1 MLFPTYQFL
10 CFFLIVFT
18 IYWSIP
24 WHRARLGWLLLASI
38 FFYMSWNPWFIL
50 LILFSAST
58 DYVAALTME
67 RLKSLSMKRMLLI
80 GSITVNL
87 GLLAYFKYA
96 NFFLDSARGLL
107 AWWGWSALTPTLE
120 ITLPLGISFY
130 TFETISYIVD
140 VYRGR
145 SKAIQNP
152 LDYALFILFFPHLVA
167 GPIVRPYDFIPQL
180 ARPKHF
186 RWTRIYLGVRLFL
199 IGFIKKA
206 VIADHLA
213 KIADPVFAQPDNYGT
228 LSIWAGV
235 LAYTIQI
242 YCDFSGYS
250 DMAIGLAHLLG
261 FKLPDNFNFPYLA
274 HDMADFWRR
283 WHISL
288 STWLRDYLYIPL
300 GGSRYGT
307 LMTYRNLFL
316 VMLLGGLWHGAS
328 WTFLVWGMYHGI
340 LLILHRVIPWPTWA
354 AAPRVQPLWQMGT
367 FLLVTIGWVFFRA
380 STFGVA
386 ATILDRMFVPTHSGA
401 LKSGALMLSIICVVL
416 ILAANTLNERG
427 WWQKVER
434 KLSPAVVGLVLA
446 GFLILAQLCFPE
458 AAKTF
463 IYFQF

>member
-10 CFFLIVFT
+10 GFFLIVFT
-18 IYWSIP
+18 VYWSLP
-24 WHRARLGWLLLASI
+24 WHRVRLSWLLLASI
-38 FFYMSWNPWFIL
+38 VFYMSWNPWFIL
-50 LILFSAST
+50 LILFSATT
-58 DYVAALTME
+58 DYFGALGIE
-67 RLKSLSMKRMLLI
+67 RVSSPRAKRWLLV

-96 NFFLDSARGLL
+96 NFFLDNARELL
-107 AWWGWSALTPTLE
+107 AWWGWSSLAPTLE

-180 ARPKHF
+180 ARHKHF
-186 RWTRIYLGVRLFL
+186 HWTRMYLGVRLFL
-199 IGFIKKA
+199 VGFIKKA
-206 VIADHLA
+206 VMADHLA
-213 KIADPVFAQPDNYGT
+213 KIADPVFAHPESYGS

-261 FKLPDNFNFPYLA
+261 FKLPDNFRFPYLA
-274 HDMADFWRR
+274 CDMADFWRR

-300 GGSRYGT
+300 GGSRDGT
-307 LMTYRNLFL
+307 FMTCRNLFL

-328 WTFLVWGMYHGI
+328 WTFLIWGMYHGI
-340 LLILHRVIPWPTWA
+340 LLVLHRLIPWPTWTA
-354 AAPRVQPLWQMGT
+354 HRLLHPLWQLGT
-367 FLLVTIGWVFFRA
+367 LLLVAIGWVFFRA
-380 STFGVA
+380 PTFTA
-386 ATILDRMFVPTHSGA
+386 ACTILHRMFLPVQQGS
-401 LKSGALMLSIICVVL
+401 LKSGAIALSIICLVL
-416 ILAANTLNERG
+416 VLSANTLNERG
-427 WWQKVER
+427 WWPKLER
-434 KLSPAVVGLVLA
+434 KLSPAVVGLMLA
-446 GFLILAQLCFPE
+446 GLLILAQLCFPE
-458 AAKTF
+458 AAKSF